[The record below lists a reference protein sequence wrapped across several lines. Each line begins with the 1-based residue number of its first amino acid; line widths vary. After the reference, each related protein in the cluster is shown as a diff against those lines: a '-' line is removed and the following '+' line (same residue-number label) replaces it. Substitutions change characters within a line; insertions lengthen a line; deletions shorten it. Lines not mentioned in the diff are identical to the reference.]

1 MTGFE
6 PRGEEQLAVV
16 RSTAPLT
23 VVLGGAGT
31 GKTVSALAA
40 ARAHL
45 ERADV
50 RPLEHVLVLSFS
62 RASVA
67 RIIERSRSVLGEAG
81 DRVEVHTFH
90 GLAWSIVRRFG
101 ALVGHPD
108 PVLANPARRKL
119 KVEPGTLGY
128 DDIIPLALRI
138 ITSSA
143 AVREYLRER
152 WTLVIVDEFQD
163 TDDAQAEFV
172 EAIAGDARRVLLGDP
187 DQCIYTFRA
196 DDGVRLARITDAS
209 AAAGSDNTIDFPD
222 LSHRDPTQVI
232 PAVARAIQRRDFG
245 SEAITAALQ
254 AGRLDVRAA
263 VPLTDEVRVVA
274 DTIEDLRK
282 LGLEVA
288 VFTHHNDMLAALS
301 DGLESREIEHEIAG
315 LSDALTCA
323 LDAQVAMLRFAA
335 SVGPWDDVLE
345 SLAVFVT
352 SAGRGKSVPPLA
364 LDIAAGGR
372 SPALAALIAGL
383 AETLSTTT
391 PDLAFDAAMNAHTA
405 IGLPDKSSSWTQAAR
420 IIRSLRARARRRL
433 GPGAGERLVVT
444 SLAAEVR
451 EVTHT
456 ALTQELSRAHP
467 VQLMNLYQT
476 KGREADATVVV
487 LREGDFLGKER
498 EPFPN
503 TSRLLYVVFSRA
515 RQRIIIIPVGSRLH
529 PAVAPLARLSG
540 VFSTTIPPGGGST

>member
-6 PRGEEQLAVV
+6 PRGREQLAVV
-16 RSTAPLT
+16 RSGAPLT

-45 ERADV
+45 ERAGAD
-50 RPLEHVLVLSFS
+50 PLERVLVLSFS

-67 RIIERSRSVLGEAG
+67 RIIERSRRVLGEAG
-81 DRVEVHTFH
+81 DRVEIHTFH
-90 GLAWSIVRRFG
+90 GLAWSVVRRFG
-101 ALVGHPD
+101 ALFGHPD
-108 PVLANPARRKL
+108 PVLANPARQKL
-119 KVEPGTLGY
+119 KIERDSLGY
-128 DDIIPLALRI
+128 NDIIPLAVRI

-143 AVREYLRER
+143 AVREHLHAR

-163 TDDAQAEFV
+163 TDNAQAEFV
-172 EAIAGDARRVLLGDP
+172 DAVAGDARRILLGDP

-209 AAAGSDNTIDFPD
+209 ATAGPDNTIEFADV
-222 LSHRDPTQVI
+222 SHRDPTQVI
-232 PAVARAIQRRDFG
+232 PAVARAIQRREFG
-245 SEAITAALQ
+245 SEAIAAALQ
-254 AGRLDVRAA
+254 AGRLEVRTQ
-263 VPLTDEVRVVA
+263 VPLADEVSVVA
-274 DTIEDLRK
+274 DTIEELRDQ
-282 LGLEVA
+282 GLEVA

-301 DGLESREIEHEIAG
+301 DGLESREIEHELAG
-315 LSDALTCA
+315 LSDALTCG

-335 SVGPWDDVLE
+335 SVGSWDDVLE
-345 SLAVFVT
+345 SLAIFVT
-352 SAGRGKSVPPLA
+352 SAGRGKAVPQLA
-364 LDIAAGGR
+364 HDIAAGGR
-372 SPALAALIAGL
+372 SPALAGLIEGL
-383 AETLSTTT
+383 GATLSTAA
-391 PDLAFDAAMNAHTA
+391 PDLAFDAAMNAHTT
-405 IGLPDKSSSWTQAAR
+405 IGLPNKSSSWTQAAR

-433 GPGAGERLVVT
+433 GPGASERLVVT

-451 EVTHT
+451 EVAHS

-487 LREGDFLGKER
+487 LREGDFLGNER
-498 EPFPN
+498 EPFPD

-515 RQRIIIIPVGSRLH
+515 RQRIIIIPVGTRLH
-529 PAVAPLARLSG
+529 PAVAPLARLTAAHLAS
-540 VFSTTIPPGGGST
+540 S